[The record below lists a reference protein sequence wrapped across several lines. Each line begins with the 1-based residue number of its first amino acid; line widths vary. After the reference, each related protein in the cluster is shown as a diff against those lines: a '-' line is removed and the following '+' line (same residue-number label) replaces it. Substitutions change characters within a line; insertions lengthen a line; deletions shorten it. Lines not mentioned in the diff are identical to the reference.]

1 MHCDGRRHSVAG
13 HQPHE
18 RTRAAAA
25 PALRVLEAQAD
36 GTVLEIHELVAGRVC
51 RRCKRSTR
59 AGTEGSPAADAKL
72 VGIRRNE
79 DSSEAEARP
88 TAAMWPTDHCS
99 GR

>member
-36 GTVLEIHELVAGRVC
+36 GPVLEVHELVAGRMC
-51 RRCKRSTR
+51 GRCKRSAR
-59 AGTEGSPAADAKL
+59 AGTEGSPAAYAQL
-72 VGIRRNE
+72 VGICRND
-79 DSSEAEARP
+79 DSSDAQAHP
-88 TAAMWPTDHCS
+88 TAAV